1 MAHGSHVEIPVHF
14 TSTTI
19 NTASVNKFKFP
30 LKTPPPNKIQD
41 KRPVLQIFQD
51 MLSILGDTPRPNYKF
66 YLDLLLKRDSSL
78 PEIDKDGIE
87 LSTELIKKSIKEFA
101 PKLEGMKAN
110 YLENIEKNIV
120 TNHVK
125 LSLPSPEEIP
135 QGPLI
140 FLKATIPDSNLPS
153 HNLPLLVDTGATN
166 SCISINTLSSLGINE
181 EDICTEIQY
190 CLTNVTE
197 NKNKVQS

>member
-1 MAHGSHVEIPVHF
+1 MEIPVHF

-19 NTASVNKFKFP
+19 DTASVNKFKFP

-110 YLENIEKNIV
+110 YLENIEQNI
-120 TNHVK
+120 
-125 LSLPSPEEIP
+125 
-135 QGPLI
+135 
-140 FLKATIPDSNLPS
+140 
-153 HNLPLLVDTGATN
+153 
-166 SCISINTLSSLGINE
+166 
-181 EDICTEIQY
+181 
-190 CLTNVTE
+190 
-197 NKNKVQS
+197 